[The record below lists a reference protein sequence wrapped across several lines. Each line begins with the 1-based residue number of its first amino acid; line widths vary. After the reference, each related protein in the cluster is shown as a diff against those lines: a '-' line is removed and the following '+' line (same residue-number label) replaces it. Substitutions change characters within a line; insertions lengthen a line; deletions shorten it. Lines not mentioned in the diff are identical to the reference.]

1 MANATLTFGV
11 DLTAFNKAIDTINRS
26 TNNFGSQL
34 SKSIESAA
42 QALKNAY
49 TDLGKTTNLKEM
61 AQINNKISELK
72 SKIKTATT
80 AELDLKIDRAKQNLW
95 DLKERLVVA
104 FGAVK
109 AFGGAINSAM
119 SFESA
124 MADVKKVADFSS
136 NAEFQA
142 YKQQILE
149 MSRTIPLSVNELAQ
163 ISASGGQLGIAT
175 GQLAKFTEITAKLST
190 AFDMS
195 SEEAGDTIAK
205 MMNVYGLSLDKV
217 RDLGDTMNYL
227 SDGMASK
234 AKDIASI
241 MKDIG
246 GTGTLFGLSPDG
258 LAAISSTML
267 ALGVDAS
274 SAGTSL
280 NSFFGQMMSIE
291 QTPKFQKAFASIGG
305 DAKKLGGEIKA
316 DPQKALDEFFNTLNT
331 APKDQLMPVLINM
344 FGKQHAPKIALMINS
359 LDEYKKAKDRAFSDE
374 KLGSAGREFQTR
386 SATTTNNLQLMK
398 NSMNEI
404 AINIGSALLPAFNA
418 LLDGV
423 RTFSDLIATLTA
435 KFPFLTKV
443 VFVALGAITAL
454 RASTI
459 ALSAAQNL
467 GVLALGNYR
476 KLLALLPIDCLKAQ
490 LGLKGCILSNFAFV
504 KSLAALRLKASMGL
518 ALLPALFAK
527 IGIAF
532 KTLTLAFLTNPIGIV
547 ITAIAAGAMLIYKY
561 WDELKAFFSGF
572 WQAVAPALK
581 ALGSAFAPIIEPI
594 KSVFSWLGS
603 VFAPIIDMI
612 KAGFETIFGKSEAS
626 AQSLKSWENAGRS
639 AGEVIASVINWI
651 AEKIEWVMGKIRALF
666 DLLSSVGSAVS
677 SAVNSV
683 SLATSSVWNSTK
695 EFFGFG
701 DNNTNGA
708 VEQVRAEKVSQMSSH
723 TSQTIHDN
731 KTINVTMN
739 GANAT
744 PEQVAKTLNENSYTF
759 AD

>member
-11 DLTAFNKAIDTINRS
+11 DLSQFNQALNVVNR
-26 TNNFGSQL
+26 QA
-34 SKSIESAA
+34 KSINDTLQQGINSATR
-42 QALKNAY
+42 ALKNGVGE
-49 TDLGKTTNLKEM
+49 LKTSVDVSNTK
-61 AQINNKISELK
+61 AQISKLRNDIQKAVQAKAQIDISNAKARISELK
-72 SKIKTATT
+72 GEIIAAVGSLAI
-80 AELDLKIDRAKQNLW
+80 LKAPIQ
-95 DLKERLVVA
+95 
-104 FGAVK
+104 
-109 AFGGAINSAM
+109 SAM

-246 GTGTLFGLSPDG
+246 GTGTLFGLSPDS

-305 DAKKLGGEIKA
+305 DAKKLADEIKA
-316 DPQKALDEFFNTLNT
+316 DPQKALDKFFNTLNT

-344 FGKQHAPKIALMINS
+344 FGKEHAPKIALMINS

-374 KLGSAGREFQTR
+374 KLGSAEREFQTR

-404 AINIGSALLPAFNA
+404 AINIGSVLLPAFNA
-418 LLDGV
+418 LLNGV
-423 RTFSDLIATLTA
+423 KKVSEWVASFTQA
-435 KFPFLTKV
+435 FPNLTKWIAIFIASIALAKAAILGLAV
-443 VFVALGAITAL
+443 IKSVAIISFASWAAVISKVCILCTSFGGVLGILKTAILAVPAIL
-454 RASTI
+454 GKVTI
-459 ALSAAQNL
+459 AFNL
-467 GVLALGNYR
+467 
-476 KLLALLPIDCLKAQ
+476 LK
-490 LGLKGCILSNFAFV
+490 V
-504 KSLAALRLKASMGL
+504 
-518 ALLPALFAK
+518 
-527 IGIAF
+527 
-532 KTLTLAFLTNPIGIV
+532 AFLSNPIGAV
-547 ITAIAAGAMLIYKY
+547 LMAIASAAVLIYTY
-561 WDELKAFFSGF
+561 WDEIKAFLI
-572 WQAVAPALK
+572 ACLEVIK
-581 ALGSAFAPIIEPI
+581 SAFSSAWEWI
-594 KSVFSWLGS
+594 KGIFIAGS
-603 VFAPIIDMI
+603 
-612 KAGFETIFGKSEAS
+612 
-626 AQSLKSWENAGRS
+626 
-639 AGEVIASVINWI
+639 EVIRGIFTSLFEWIASKIEAVMGVINSV
-651 AEKIEWVMGKIRALF
+651 KNMV
-666 DLLSSVGSAVS
+666 SSVTD
-677 SAVNSV
+677 SV
-683 SLATSSVWNSTK
+683 SLATSSAWNSTK

-708 VEQVRAEKVSQMSSH
+708 VEQVRAEKVSQMSSN